1 MTTDCSL
8 NYKFNTWKFKAQTW
22 GEYVVYRNC
31 FWHSEQFLYIP
42 CSPPSC
48 AKRRASD
55 KDLPVQTIGENQH
68 DIKDVNCS
76 AINGGWSEFENW
88 QTCDE
93 TCHKKRARS
102 CTNPSPAYGGENCTG
117 DDYETQFCTDKG
129 GLHLI

>member
-1 MTTDCSL
+1 MHTT
-8 NYKFNTWKFKAQTW
+8 
-22 GEYVVYRNC
+22 
-31 FWHSEQFLYIP
+31 
-42 CSPPSC
+42 CSPPCS

-88 QTCDE
+88 QSCDE
-93 TCHKKRARS
+93 TCHKKRGRS

-129 GLHLI
+129 GLHLILDS